1 MRGKRV
7 SRHNHWNGFRRHRS
21 AFQLCIR
28 GSGDPLR
35 GSILHESAFGGDTS
49 FMDSSGADGST
60 LTIDERAAARAF
72 VARCEVRLSTFHRI
86 AVGMLSGAG
95 LLVVLPVVA
104 RDSVSGV
111 LRSLLIDGVG
121 ASDVALAVGVVA
133 MLAVPVVALWL
144 LFADLTRF
152 YFHANHLGGD
162 GRDVF
167 TPRFTLT
174 SLQLPSDELGP
185 AASEQLAVRRTDPRI
200 VELLVPAND
209 RSRRR
214 VDRQL
219 QVYAGLDSRH
229 DDAGRAHGLLELAAS
244 TSRPLLEEV
253 AKVEHGM
260 ARHVLRLRGLVLRYV
275 KALLALLTTALAV
288 YAGDAIVAGLDSGEG
303 MTVSGSIA
311 LAAVVLV
318 WAPVVVLAV
327 TSPVRWIEKL
337 MRDDGAPSTAV
348 ADDPD
353 LTYVER
359 VSLRIAAVGW
369 LAAAVAMVVS
379 STDDAAGDQ
388 AQAMGLA
395 LLAGSSIAVI
405 VAGFSGRFRSL
416 TRIP

>member
-1 MRGKRV
+1 MNEPRNE
-7 SRHNHWNGFRRHRS
+7 SS
-21 AFQLCIR
+21 A
-28 GSGDPLR
+28 
-35 GSILHESAFGGDTS
+35 
-49 FMDSSGADGST
+49 
-60 LTIDERAAARAF
+60 LTTDERAAARAF
-72 VARCEVRLSTFHRI
+72 IARCEVRLSTFHRI

-111 LRSLLIDGVG
+111 LRSLLIDGIG
-121 ASDVALAVGVVA
+121 SADVALGVAVVA
-133 MLAVPVVALWL
+133 MLAVPMAALWL

-174 SLQLPSDELGP
+174 SLKLPSDELGP
-185 AASEQLAVRRTDPRI
+185 AAAEQLEASRIDPRI

-219 QVYAGLDSRH
+219 QVYAGLESGH
-229 DDAGRAHGLLELAAS
+229 DDVTRARGLFELAAS
-244 TSRPLLEEV
+244 TSRSLLDEV

-260 ARHVLRLRGLVLRYV
+260 VRHALRLRGLVLRYV
-275 KALLALLTTALAV
+275 KALLALLTTALGV
-288 YAGDAIVAGLDSGEG
+288 YAGDAIVAGLDHGQG
-303 MTVSGSIA
+303 MTVSGSVA

-318 WAPVVVLAV
+318 WAPIVVLAV
-327 TSPVRWIEKL
+327 TTPVRWIEQL

-369 LAAAVAMVVS
+369 IGAAVAMIVAA
-379 STDDAAGDQ
+379 TDDAVTDQ
-388 AQAMGLA
+388 ARTAGLA
-395 LLAGSSIAVI
+395 VLAGSVVAVVV
-405 VAGFSGRFRSL
+405 VAFFGRFRSL
-416 TRIP
+416 TKIP

>member
-1 MRGKRV
+1 MSMPR
-7 SRHNHWNGFRRHRS
+7 
-21 AFQLCIR
+21 
-28 GSGDPLR
+28 DDD
-35 GSILHESAFGGDTS
+35 SILT
-49 FMDSSGADGST
+49 T
-60 LTIDERAAARAF
+60 DERAAVRAF

-95 LLVVLPVVA
+95 LLVILPVVA

-111 LRSLLIDGVG
+111 LRSLLIDGIGTVD
-121 ASDVALAVGVVA
+121 AALVVGVVA
-133 MLAVPVVALWL
+133 MLGVPVVALWL

-174 SLQLPSDELGP
+174 SLQLPSDELG
-185 AASEQLAVRRTDPRI
+185 AAALERLDASRTDPRI
-200 VELLVPAND
+200 VELLVPSND

-219 QVYAGLDSRH
+219 QVYAGLESGH
-229 DDAGRAHGLLELAAS
+229 DDVTRARGLFELAAS
-244 TSRPLLEEV
+244 SSRPLLDEV

-288 YAGDAIVAGLDSGEG
+288 YAGDAIVAGLDRGEG
-303 MTVSGSIA
+303 MTPSGSVA
-311 LAAVVLV
+311 LAAVVLI

-327 TSPVRWIEKL
+327 TSPVRWIENL

-353 LTYVER
+353 LTHVER
-359 VSLRIAAVGW
+359 VSLRIAAIGW
-369 LAAAVAMVVS
+369 LAAAVAIVVS
-379 STDDAAGDQ
+379 VIDEADTGQ
-388 AQAMGLA
+388 ASAFGLA
-395 LLAGSSIAVI
+395 VLVGSTVAVL
-405 VAGFSGRFRSL
+405 VAAFSGRFRSL

>member
-1 MRGKRV
+1 DER
-7 SRHNHWNGFRRHRS
+7 
-21 AFQLCIR
+21 A
-28 GSGDPLR
+28 PLTV
-35 GSILHESAFGGDTS
+35 D
-49 FMDSSGADGST
+49 D
-60 LTIDERAAARAF
+60 RAAARAF
-72 VARCEVRLSTFHRI
+72 VARCEVRLSTIHRI

-121 ASDVALAVGVVA
+121 FVDIALVVGVVA

-174 SLQLPSDELGP
+174 SLKLPSDELGP
-185 AASEQLAVRRTDPRI
+185 TARDQLSDSRNDPRI

-209 RSRRR
+209 TSRRR

-219 QVYAGLDSRH
+219 QVYPGLDSGP
-229 DDAGRAHGLLELAAS
+229 DDVGRADGLFELAAA
-244 TSRPLLEEV
+244 TSRTLLEEV
-253 AKVEHGM
+253 AKVEYGM
-260 ARHVLRLRGLVLRYV
+260 ARHVLRLRELVLRYV

-288 YAGDAIVAGLDSGEG
+288 YSGDAIVVGLDQGQG
-303 MTVSGSIA
+303 MTVSGSVA

-318 WAPVVVLAV
+318 WAPAVVLAV

-353 LTYVER
+353 LTHVER

-379 STDDAAGDQ
+379 AIDDATGGQ
-388 AQAMGLA
+388 ARAMGLA
-395 LLAGSSIAVI
+395 VLAGSLIAVT
-405 VAGFSGRFRSL
+405 VAATSGRFRSL
-416 TRIP
+416 ARIP

>member
-1 MRGKRV
+1 
-7 SRHNHWNGFRRHRS
+7 
-21 AFQLCIR
+21 
-28 GSGDPLR
+28 
-35 GSILHESAFGGDTS
+35 
-49 FMDSSGADGST
+49 MDVPGADGST
-60 LTIDERAAARAF
+60 LTMDERAAARAF

-111 LRSLLIDGVG
+111 LRSLLIDGIG
-121 ASDVALAVGVVA
+121 LSDVALAVAVVA
-133 MLAVPVVALWL
+133 MLAVPVMALWL

-174 SLQLPSDELGP
+174 SLMLPSDELGP
-185 AASEQLAVRRTDPRI
+185 AAREQLSASRTDPRI

-219 QVYAGLDSRH
+219 QVYAGLDSGR
-229 DDAGRAHGLLELAAS
+229 DDVARAHGLFELAAS
-244 TSRPLLEEV
+244 ASRPLLEEV

-288 YAGDAIVAGLDSGEG
+288 YAGDAIVAGLGPDEG
-303 MTVSGSIA
+303 MTVPGSAA

-369 LAAAVAMVVS
+369 IAAAVAMVVS
-379 STDDAAGDQ
+379 VTDGAIESQ
-388 AQAMGLA
+388 ARA
-395 LLAGSSIAVI
+395 LGFAVLAGSSIAVI
-405 VAGFSGRFRSL
+405 VAAFSGRFRSL

>member
-1 MRGKRV
+1 MNV
-7 SRHNHWNGFRRHRS
+7 PSDD
-21 AFQLCIR
+21 AC
-28 GSGDPLR
+28 
-35 GSILHESAFGGDTS
+35 E
-49 FMDSSGADGST
+49 
-60 LTIDERAAARAF
+60 LTADERAAARAF
-72 VARCEVRLSTFHRI
+72 VARCEVRLSTVHRI
-86 AVGMLSGAG
+86 AVGLMSGAG

-121 ASDVALAVGVVA
+121 TADLALAIGVVA
-133 MLAVPVVALWL
+133 MLAVPIVALWL
-144 LFADLTRF
+144 LFGDLTSF
-152 YFHANHLGGD
+152 YFHANHLGGG
-162 GRDVF
+162 GRDIF

-185 AASEQLAVRRTDPRI
+185 AAHEQLSTIRTDPQM
-200 VELLVPAND
+200 VELLVPPNA

-219 QVYAGLDSRH
+219 DVYVGVEPGH
-229 DDAGRAHGLLELAAS
+229 DDVARARGLFALAAS
-244 TSRPLLEEV
+244 DSRTLLEEV

-288 YAGDAIVAGLDSGEG
+288 YAGDAIVAGLGTGQG
-303 MTVSGSIA
+303 MTATGSVG

-327 TSPVRWIEKL
+327 TSPVRWIESV

-359 VSLRIAAVGW
+359 VALRIAAAGW
-369 LAAAVAMVVS
+369 LAAAIAMIVS
-379 STDDAAGDQ
+379 ATNDATDGQ
-388 AQAMGLA
+388 AQVLGIVV
-395 LLAGSSIAVI
+395 LAGSAIAVI
-405 VAGFSGRFRSL
+405 VAARSGRFRSL
-416 TRIP
+416 IRIQ

>member
-1 MRGKRV
+1 
-7 SRHNHWNGFRRHRS
+7 
-21 AFQLCIR
+21 
-28 GSGDPLR
+28 
-35 GSILHESAFGGDTS
+35 
-49 FMDSSGADGST
+49 MDVHGPDSST

-86 AVGMLSGAG
+86 AVGLLSGAG

-111 LRSLLIDGVG
+111 LRSLLIDGIGV
-121 ASDVALAVGVVA
+121 SDIALGIGVVA
-133 MLAVPVVALWL
+133 MLAVPVAALWL

-174 SLQLPSDELGP
+174 SLMLPSDELGP
-185 AASEQLAVRRTDPRI
+185 AASAQLSARRADPRI

-219 QVYAGLDSRH
+219 HAYAGLAAGQ
-229 DDAGRAHGLLELAAS
+229 DDVTRARGLFELAAS
-244 TSRPLLEEV
+244 ASRPLLDEV

-288 YAGDAIVAGLDSGEG
+288 YAGDAIVAGLDPSEG
-303 MTVSGSIA
+303 MTVSGSVA
-311 LAAVVLV
+311 LAAVVLI

-348 ADDPD
+348 AEDPD

-369 LAAAVAMVVS
+369 VAAAVAMVVS
-379 STDDAAGDQ
+379 VTDTAAGSQ
-388 AQAMGLA
+388 ARA
-395 LLAGSSIAVI
+395 LGITVLAGSSVGVVVAV
-405 VAGFSGRFRSL
+405 FSGRFRSL

>member
-1 MRGKRV
+1 
-7 SRHNHWNGFRRHRS
+7 
-21 AFQLCIR
+21 
-28 GSGDPLR
+28 
-35 GSILHESAFGGDTS
+35 
-49 FMDSSGADGST
+49 
-60 LTIDERAAARAF
+60 
-72 VARCEVRLSTFHRI
+72 
-86 AVGMLSGAG
+86 MLSGAG

-111 LRSLLIDGVG
+111 LRSLLIDEIGV
-121 ASDVALAVGVVA
+121 SDVALVVGVVA
-133 MLAVPVVALWL
+133 MLAVPTAALWL

-162 GRDVF
+162 GRDMF

-174 SLQLPSDELGP
+174 SLQLPSDELSP
-185 AASEQLAVRRTDPRI
+185 EALEQLAASRTDPRI

-209 RSRRR
+209 QSRRR

-219 QVYAGLDSRH
+219 QVYAGLVSGH
-229 DDAGRAHGLLELAAS
+229 DDATRARGLFELAAS
-244 TSRPLLEEV
+244 TSRPLLDEV

-288 YAGDAIVAGLDSGEG
+288 YAGDAIVAGLDKGEG

-311 LAAVVLV
+311 LAVVVLM
-318 WAPVVVLAV
+318 WSPIVVLAV
-327 TSPVRWIEKL
+327 TSPVRWIENQ
-337 MRDDGAPSTAV
+337 MRDEGASTTAV

-359 VSLRIAAVGW
+359 VSLRIAAIGW
-369 LAAAVAMVVS
+369 LAAAVAMIVS
-379 STDDAAGDQ
+379 ATDDATG
-388 AQAMGLA
+388 GLA
-395 LLAGSSIAVI
+395 RAAGLAVLAGSSIAVI
-405 VAGFSGRFRSL
+405 VAAFSGRFRSL

>member
-1 MRGKRV
+1 MNLPPDDG
-7 SRHNHWNGFRRHRS
+7 
-21 AFQLCIR
+21 
-28 GSGDPLR
+28 P
-35 GSILHESAFGGDTS
+35 ILT
-49 FMDSSGADGST
+49 T
-60 LTIDERAAARAF
+60 DERAAARAF

-111 LRSLLIDGVG
+111 LRSLLIDGIG
-121 ASDVALAVGVVA
+121 AADIALVVGVVA

-174 SLQLPSDELGP
+174 SLQLPSDELSP
-185 AASEQLAVRRTDPRI
+185 ATQKQLSASRTDPRI

-219 QVYAGLDSRH
+219 QVYAGLDSGN
-229 DDAGRAHGLLELAAS
+229 DDVTRARGLFELAAS
-244 TSRPLLEEV
+244 TSRPLLDEV

-288 YAGDAIVAGLDSGEG
+288 YAGDAIVAGLNPGEG

-311 LAAVVLV
+311 LAAVVLI
-318 WAPVVVLAV
+318 WAPIVVVAV
-327 TSPVRWIEKL
+327 TSPVRWIENL

-359 VSLRIAAVGW
+359 VSLRIAAIGW
-369 LAAAVAMVVS
+369 IAAAATMVGS
-379 STDDAAGDQ
+379 AADNATGSQ
-388 AQAMGLA
+388 TRAIGLA
-395 LLAGSSIAVI
+395 VLAGSSIAVI
-405 VAGFSGRFRSL
+405 IAAFSGRFRSL

>member
-1 MRGKRV
+1 MDV
-7 SRHNHWNGFRRHRS
+7 P
-21 AFQLCIR
+21 
-28 GSGDPLR
+28 GDDR
-35 GSILHESAFGGDTS
+35 
-49 FMDSSGADGST
+49 ST

-111 LRSLLIDGVG
+111 LRSLLIDGIGV
-121 ASDVALAVGVVA
+121 SDVALVVAVVA

-162 GRDVF
+162 GRNVF

-185 AASEQLAVRRTDPRI
+185 AALEQLSASRTDPRI

-209 RSRRR
+209 QSRRR

-219 QVYAGLDSRH
+219 QVYEGLDSGR
-229 DDAGRAHGLLELAAS
+229 DDTTRARGLFELAAS
-244 TSRPLLEEV
+244 ASRPLLEEV
-253 AKVEHGM
+253 AKIEHGM

-288 YAGDAIVAGLDSGEG
+288 YAGDAIVAGLGQGEG
-303 MTVSGSIA
+303 MTVQGSAA

-369 LAAAVAMVVS
+369 VAAAVAMVVS
-379 STDDAAGDQ
+379 VTDSATDSRARALGFAVLAA
-388 AQAMGLA
+388 
-395 LLAGSSIAVI
+395 SSIAVI
-405 VAGFSGRFRSL
+405 VAAFSGRFRSL

>member
-1 MRGKRV
+1 M
-7 SRHNHWNGFRRHRS
+7 
-21 AFQLCIR
+21 
-28 GSGDPLR
+28 
-35 GSILHESAFGGDTS
+35 
-49 FMDSSGADGST
+49 
-60 LTIDERAAARAF
+60 DERAAARAF

-104 RDSVSGV
+104 RDSVAGV
-111 LRSLLIDGVG
+111 LRSLLIDGIGPADLALV
-121 ASDVALAVGVVA
+121 VAVLAV
-133 MLAVPVVALWL
+133 LAVPVTALWL

-162 GRDVF
+162 GRDLF

-174 SLQLPSDELGP
+174 SLQLPSDELGTD
-185 AASEQLAVRRTDPRI
+185 ATVQLEASRQDPRI

-209 RSRRR
+209 KSRRR

-219 QVYAGLDSRH
+219 QVYSGLQSGH
-229 DDAGRAHGLLELAAS
+229 DDVTRARGMFDLAAS

-253 AKVEHGM
+253 AKLEYGM

-288 YAGDAIVAGLDSGEG
+288 YVGDAIVAGLDTDSGLTAG
-303 MTVSGSIA
+303 GTIA
-311 LAAVVLV
+311 LAAVVLS
-318 WAPVVVLAV
+318 WSPIVVLAV
-327 TSPVRWIEKL
+327 TSPVRWIENL

-369 LAAAVAMVVS
+369 MAAAVAMIVTIAGEDPGRQAVGLGSAMLAAS
-379 STDDAAGDQ
+379 SLAVGVAAR
-388 AQAMGLA
+388 
-395 LLAGSSIAVI
+395 
-405 VAGFSGRFRSL
+405 SGRFRSL

>member
-1 MRGKRV
+1 MSV
-7 SRHNHWNGFRRHRS
+7 P
-21 AFQLCIR
+21 AA
-28 GSGDPLR
+28 SGP
-35 GSILHESAFGGDTS
+35 
-49 FMDSSGADGST
+49 T
-60 LTIDERAAARAF
+60 LTPDERAAARAF

-111 LRSLLIDGVG
+111 LRSLLIDGIG
-121 ASDVALAVGVVA
+121 AADIALVVGVVA
-133 MLAVPVVALWL
+133 MLAVPVAALWL

-152 YFHANHLGGD
+152 YFHANHLGGG

-185 AASEQLAVRRTDPRI
+185 AALGQLAASRTDPRI

-209 RSRRR
+209 TSRRR

-219 QVYAGLDSRH
+219 QVYAGLDSGH
-229 DDAGRAHGLLELAAS
+229 DDVTRARGLFELAAS

-288 YAGDAIVAGLDSGEG
+288 YAGDAIVAGLDPGAG
-303 MTVSGSIA
+303 MTVPGSIA
-311 LAAVVLV
+311 LAAVVLI

-369 LAAAVAMVVS
+369 LSAAVAMVVS
-379 STDDAAGDQ
+379 ATDDVVGSQ
-388 AQAMGLA
+388 AQASGFA
-395 LLAGSSIAVI
+395 VLAGSSIAVV
-405 VAGFSGRFRSL
+405 VAAFSGRFRSL

>member
-1 MRGKRV
+1 MI
-7 SRHNHWNGFRRHRS
+7 
-21 AFQLCIR
+21 A
-28 GSGDPLR
+28 
-35 GSILHESAFGGDTS
+35 
-49 FMDSSGADGST
+49 ADGST
-60 LTIDERAAARAF
+60 LTSDERAAARAF

-111 LRSLLIDGVG
+111 LRSLLIDGIA
-121 ASDVALAVGVVA
+121 ASDIALVVGVVA

-174 SLQLPSDELGP
+174 SLQLPSDELGG
-185 AASEQLAVRRTDPRI
+185 AGLERLEASRADPRI

-219 QVYAGLDSRH
+219 QVYAGLDSGH
-229 DDAGRAHGLLELAAS
+229 DDVTRARGLFELAAS
-244 TSRPLLEEV
+244 SSRPLLEEV

-288 YAGDAIVAGLDSGEG
+288 YAGDAIVAGLDRGEG
-303 MTVSGSIA
+303 MTVSGSVA

-379 STDDAAGDQ
+379 ATDRSTGDQ
-388 AQAMGLA
+388 AQTLGLIV
-395 LLAGSSIAVI
+395 LAGSSIAVI

-416 TRIP
+416 TRLP